1 MQPAVW
7 VPGTLVSRALF
18 LPKVWEGELYKAD
31 KTLSKGSQG
40 RKVLIKMCHIETWF
54 CTPVLELTSHTKN
67 QPRKVL
73 PSNRKGKTVA
83 LLSPTLLPQMS

>member
-40 RKVLIKMCHIETWF
+40 RKVLIKMCHIETWI
-54 CTPVLELTSHTKN
+54 CTPVLEIHLHSSVKMN
-67 QPRKVL
+67 SARQLWCMPLV
-73 PSNRKGKTVA
+73 PA
-83 LLSPTLLPQMS
+83 LWRQRQVDR